1 MEDKN
6 NTVPAPVIDTLA
18 NYSAPI
24 KSRRGNSAFKSIL
37 TTILILIA
45 APITA
50 ILITSF
56 VFQSYEVFGPSM
68 KNTLHEG
75 DRLIVVKA
83 PHTWARL
90 RGNNFIPKRGDIVV
104 FVKRDLFVTNDSN
117 NKQLI
122 KRVIALPGERVV
134 AKDGIVTVFNSQHPG
149 GYQPDTEGEW
159 KDTIQKSNI
168 EGEWTVASDEVY
180 VCGDN
185 RNNSLDSRTF
195 GPIKQ
200 SDIVGVAAFRFLP
213 TDQARSL

>member
-6 NTVPAPVIDTLA
+6 NILIVPVIDTRA
-18 NYSAPI
+18 NNSVPI
-24 KSRRGNSAFKSIL
+24 KSRRGNSTFKSVL

-90 RGNNFIPKRGDIVV
+90 LGHEFIPKRGDVIV
-104 FVKRDLFVTNDSN
+104 FVKRDLFVAGESG

-134 AKDGIVTVFNSQHPG
+134 VKDGIVRDLGLQSCSFEELAKN
-149 GYQPDTEGEW
+149 YYE
-159 KDTIQKSNI
+159 
-168 EGEWTVASDEVY
+168 Y
-180 VCGDN
+180 L
-185 RNNSLDSRTF
+185 NNL
-195 GPIKQ
+195 K
-200 SDIVGVAAFRFLP
+200 A
-213 TDQARSL
+213 